1 MRGWFFLLHTGNC
14 FNVLL
19 YSGCLPC
26 SALTSDT
33 EHAHQKIYIHCD
45 CVSFSS
51 VLLLLLAIQI
61 GFHLLSILGHPPL
74 NHQQPATTTGNKKP
88 SQQYNRRR
96 HCRVPL
102 KRNKKLYRGGV
113 PAPSIPLPFY
123 LPVSISTL
131 APFTGVPLI
140 HQQQNKIIVTIPE
153 RSLLLV
159 LVPRGG
165 AFNHNKVEES
175 SSLRVCLIEQHNE
188 IFILLFYCHV
198 TRPIHSSCFP
208 SDHHPP
214 TTSSSSSLN
223 GNCQFRN
230 KIERLDHRIKNS
242 KVGARWMTRL
252 TGD

>member
-1 MRGWFFLLHTGNC
+1 MYRPPDTQENPKQQAMPLMRGWFFLLHTGNC

-102 KRNKKLYRGGV
+102 KRNKNYIEGVFLLRPFHFHSICLY
-113 PAPSIPLPFY
+113 L
-123 LPVSISTL
+123 
-131 APFTGVPLI
+131 
-140 HQQQNKIIVTIPE
+140 
-153 RSLLLV
+153 SLLW
-159 LVPRGG
+159 PP
-165 AFNHNKVEES
+165 
-175 SSLRVCLIEQHNE
+175 
-188 IFILLFYCHV
+188 LLE
-198 TRPIHSSCFP
+198 
-208 SDHHPP
+208 
-214 TTSSSSSLN
+214 
-223 GNCQFRN
+223 FR
-230 KIERLDHRIKNS
+230 
-242 KVGARWMTRL
+242 
-252 TGD
+252 